1 MFHGKLDTGQ
11 TDVEIS
17 VVFGETPLSPV
28 PAAHRLSA
36 AVGAVQTEQS
46 QPPFWICTADP
57 RPRSGPFCH
66 LWLWTGT
73 FCRATRDAKTPG
85 LGLCVYRFFFDRNQS
100 RNLQTDLP
108 RPPPEPSTNPEHPVP
123 PDQNLQTELLRPTFQ
138 SRPVLP
144 KSVDPPRIR
153 PWQSWQCQRCPRSV
167 PFWAFLGAIW
177 SGSGPIWGTVL
188 QSALDCAQRW
198 LSDAWRPS
206 RKHGTIL
213 FPGRARRISPAKW
226 SFPLERNPQLYQSPR
241 FPVDSNHFASR

>member
-11 TDVEIS
+11 TDVKIS
-17 VVFGETPLSPV
+17 VVFGETPPSPV
-28 PAAHRLSA
+28 PEAHRLSA

-108 RPPPEPSTNPEHPVP
+108 RPPI
-123 PDQNLQTELLRPTFQ
+123 R

-153 PWQSWQCQRCPRSV
+153 PWQSWQISRCQRCPRSV

-226 SFPLERNPQLYQSPR
+226 SSPLERNPQLYQSPR